1 MKIQNVSLFI
11 CSAKRNLSPRHPR
24 IFAVYLPVRW
34 VEYLAKAEYESVH
47 WSSLGVINDS
57 DTEIFAKA
65 RDGGYVIM
73 TRDLD
78 FSAIIFATQAS
89 KPSVVQIRA
98 KAARPEIIGESV
110 INALRHA
117 EQSLREGALLTI
129 NPLRSRLRLLPLGLR
144 Q

>member
-1 MKIQNVSLFI
+1 MKFLIDMN
-11 CSAKRNLSPRHPR
+11 
-24 IFAVYLPVRW
+24 LPVRW
-34 VEYLAKAEYESVH
+34 VEYLAKAGYESVH
-47 WSSLGVINDS
+47 WSSLGVINAS

-65 RDGGYVIM
+65 RDSGYVIM

-89 KPSVVQIRA
+89 EPSVVQIRA
-98 KAARPEIIGESV
+98 KAARPEIIGEPV

-117 EQSLREGALLTI
+117 EKSLREGALLTI
-129 NPLRSRLRLLPLGLR
+129 NPQRSRLRLLPLGLR